1 MKKSVIVL
9 IHIGFWLCYS
19 LLILIMV
26 AVFYR
31 SSSHTVDQS
40 ARVLNAL
47 GSILLFVIFP
57 SVITFYIYYFRAF
70 PKYLQQKKYYSAAI
84 YCILTSLIAATTG
97 YILLRYTIESGYLI
111 DMDEGG
117 KNGRSTAPIVIFVM
131 TVIGTISGIVAL
143 VIKGFITW
151 FEELK
156 IKEELQQK
164 NHETEMALIKSQLD
178 PHFLFNTLNNIDVLI
193 LNNPNEA
200 SDYLNKLSDI
210 LRFMLYETKTDRIL
224 LEKEI
229 QYIDKY
235 IELQKIRSSNT
246 KYVNFSVTGSSGKK
260 LIAPMIFI
268 PFIENAF
275 KHSTNKKIENAIT
288 VQIFINK
295 EEIRFVCENKFDPNQ
310 KLKQEKSG
318 LGNELSQK
326 RLNLIYPEKH
336 ELIINKKPDF
346 YSVHLLIKNG

>member
-1 MKKSVIVL
+1 
-9 IHIGFWLCYS
+9 
-19 LLILIMV
+19 MV

-31 SSSHTVDQS
+31 SSSHTVDQT
-40 ARVLNAL
+40 ARALNAV

-57 SVITFYIYYFRAF
+57 SVISFYTYYFHVF
-70 PKYLQQKKYYSAAI
+70 PKYLQQKKYISAAF
-84 YCILTSLIAATTG
+84 YCMLISLLAATTG
-97 YILLRYTIESGYLI
+97 YIILRYFIESGYLV

-131 TVIGTISGIVAL
+131 TVIATISGVVAL

-151 FEELK
+151 FDELK
-156 IKEELQQK
+156 IKEELQQR
-164 NHETEMALIKSQLD
+164 NHETEIALIKSQLD

-193 LNNPNEA
+193 LNNAKEA

-224 LEKEI
+224 LDKEI

-246 KYVNFSVTGSSGKK
+246 KYVNFSVTGISGKK
-260 LIAPMIFI
+260 MIAPMIFI

-275 KHSTNKKIENAIT
+275 KHSINKKIENAIT

-295 EEIRFVCENKFDPNQ
+295 EDIRFVCENKFDPNQ

-326 RLNLIYPEKH
+326 RLNLIYPERH
-336 ELIINKKPDF
+336 ELIINKQPNF
-346 YSVHLLIKNG
+346 YSVQLLIKNG